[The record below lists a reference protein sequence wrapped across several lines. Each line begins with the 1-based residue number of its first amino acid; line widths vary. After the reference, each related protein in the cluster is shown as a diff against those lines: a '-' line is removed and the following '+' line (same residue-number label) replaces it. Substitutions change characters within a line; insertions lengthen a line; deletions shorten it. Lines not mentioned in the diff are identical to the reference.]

1 MKKKTRKHST
11 YPKCVDAT
19 HILCFYISILFLK
32 RSGWLWIKIS
42 SVFAPFVWVFFSY
55 FFLFHIVLPNAIRSK
70 NVHCVGFHFSL
81 LSTPYY
87 QMCEVCILKHITRK
101 KKRWKKIK
109 FNFSSLSYLWTHIF
123 LKFLLSVCLNYFT
136 RVHSPS
142 FSYSFCFYL
151 LFGLFSKIL
160 MFFCDYCIN
169 IIFFFCLHINGNQ
182 WIQISIFCT
191 S

>member
-101 KKRWKKIK
+101 KNDGKKS
-109 FNFSSLSYLWTHIF
+109 NLIF
-123 LKFLLSVCLNYFT
+123 LRFRIYEHIYFWNFCCRYVWITLLACILHPFHTVFVFIFYSVCLVKFW
-136 RVHSPS
+136 
-142 FSYSFCFYL
+142 CF
-151 LFGLFSKIL
+151 FA
-160 MFFCDYCIN
+160 
-169 IIFFFCLHINGNQ
+169 IIV
-182 WIQISIFCT
+182 
-191 S
+191 